1 MASSS
6 ISNPEGNSNRLREL
20 KPEKRRKIGIEN
32 QIEVVKV
39 DKKAWNTESE
49 QQIYSVKLLEAL
61 RQVRRNSSSPATSAP
76 VGGRAIRE
84 TADRVLA
91 AAAKGRTR
99 WSKAILTSRLRM
111 KLNSNRHK
119 KLRKLKVTG
128 DIRSKMPVARK
139 KLTALQRKVRFLGRL
154 VPGCRKLSFP
164 NLLEETTDYIAALEM
179 QVRAMTTLAVLLTGA
194 ENLDRHGSSL
204 SQP

>member
-6 ISNPEGNSNRLREL
+6 ISNPESNSNRLREL
-20 KPEKRRKIGIEN
+20 KPDKRRKIGIEN

-39 DKKAWNTESE
+39 DKKAWNTKSE

-61 RQVRRNSSSPATSAP
+61 RHVRRNSSSPATPAP

-99 WSKAILTSRLRM
+99 WSKAIFTSRLRM
-111 KLNSNRHK
+111 KLNSNKHK

-128 DIRSKMPVARK
+128 DIRSKMPVAK
-139 KLTALQRKVRFLGRL
+139 KLPALQRKVRFLGRL

-164 NLLEETTDYIAALEM
+164 SLLEETTDYIAALEM

-204 SQP
+204 S

>member
-6 ISNPEGNSNRLREL
+6 ISNPESNSNRLREL

-32 QIEVVKV
+32 QIEAVKV
-39 DKKAWNTESE
+39 DKKAWGTESE
-49 QQIYSVKLLEAL
+49 QQIYFVKLLKAV
-61 RQVRRNSSSPATSAP
+61 RQVRRNSSPATSAP

-111 KLNSNRHK
+111 KRNSNKHK

-128 DIRSKMPVARK
+128 DIRSKMPVAK
-139 KLTALQRKVRFLGRL
+139 KKSPALQRKVRFLGRL

-204 SQP
+204 S